1 MKKTIAIL
9 AIVALFFISLA
20 TFAGAVY
27 FYSKYQKTSADISD
41 LQSENNDL
49 DSQMSSLQDD
59 ISTLE
64 DAVDEAEE
72 QLDQDLNGDDQIVD
86 IPVQITDPCNNASSD
101 GEILV
106 TQPCVKDTL
115 GSKFQIQGK
124 ARVFEA
130 TFQVSIVSSRGMV
143 LYSNNFM
150 TTGGDIG
157 QKNPFDETIT
167 WDSPGQGTGTV
178 NVYEL
183 SAQDGSVEHLVS
195 IPVKF
200 E

>member
-1 MKKTIAIL
+1 MKKTLAIL
-9 AIVALFFISLA
+9 AIVALFFISLV

-27 FYSKYQKTSADISD
+27 FYSRSQKTSADMSD
-41 LQSENNDL
+41 LQSQNDDL
-49 DSQMSSLQDD
+49 ESQMSSLQDEV
-59 ISTLE
+59 STLE
-64 DAVDEAEE
+64 SAVDEAEE
-72 QLDQDLNGDDQIVD
+72 QLDQDLDEDGQIVD
-86 IPVQITDPCNNASSD
+86 TPIQITDPCNNASSD

-106 TQPCVKDTL
+106 TKPCTKDLL

-130 TFQVSIVSSRGMV
+130 TFQVSIVSSRGVV
-143 LYSNNFM
+143 LYTNDFM

-157 QKNPFDETIT
+157 QKNPFDEPIT
-167 WDSPGQGTGTV
+167 WNSPGQGTGTV

-183 SAQDGSVEHLVS
+183 SAKDGSVEHLVS

-200 E
+200 Q